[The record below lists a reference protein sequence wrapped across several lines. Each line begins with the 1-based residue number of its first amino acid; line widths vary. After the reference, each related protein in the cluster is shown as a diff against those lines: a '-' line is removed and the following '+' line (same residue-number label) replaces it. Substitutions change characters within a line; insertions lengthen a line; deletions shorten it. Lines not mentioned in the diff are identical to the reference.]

1 VKTQTKLARLKK
13 ALETIE
19 TQEEWDKVKTIVNRQ
34 YSIYVKD
41 STKNKYHIGDR
52 VTFRN
57 MSGNFAGKKIGII
70 IKTNPK
76 RAKVNVVVGAP
87 KGIWFV
93 PYQNLQFA
101 VKDDVTLMAVERM
114 K

>member
-1 VKTQTKLARLKK
+1 LKK
-13 ALETIE
+13 ILESIE
-19 TQEEWDKVKTIVNRQ
+19 TQEEWDKVRINVNRHYQ
-34 YSIYVKD
+34 SYVKD
-41 STKNKYHIGDR
+41 SQKNKYHIGDR
-52 VTFRN
+52 VVFRN
-57 MSGNFAGKKIGII
+57 TSGNYAGKKIGII

-76 RAKVNVVVGAP
+76 RAKVNVVVGMP

-101 VKDDVTLMAVERM
+101 AKDDVTLMAVERM